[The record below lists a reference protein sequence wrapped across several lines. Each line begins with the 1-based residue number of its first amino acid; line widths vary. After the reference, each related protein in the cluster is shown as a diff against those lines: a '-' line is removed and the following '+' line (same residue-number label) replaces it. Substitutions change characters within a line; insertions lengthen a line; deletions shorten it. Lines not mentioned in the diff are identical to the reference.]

1 MKKLVIF
8 NLQTDPSSPTLGFT
22 LDWIKGFQSHFL
34 VTDVVSTHVG
44 ERLKLGKVRI
54 LELGGGDAQSRII
67 AFLKLFKFALG
78 LIPKRNEYYVFH
90 HMSPRTAVFPGIL
103 FKIFGIPQAL
113 WYSHHAKPVSLRVA
127 VHIVNQIFSSE
138 KKSFPIVSNRTYF
151 VGHGI
156 PLSRFTKVNLV
167 EERLNEILCVGRISS
182 VKNLDILLRE
192 VSLLQNKIPITL
204 LGPNTDRNYADKLKS
219 DASNLGVTLVIHGPV
234 NYEQVHSVMRKYKYL
249 YTGTQNS
256 VDKSALEAAISG
268 CLVLTTYEGVQELS
282 GMTRVWDALR
292 TKIPD
297 TIHKQI
303 EVLESV
309 EDDQFSILRELVQ
322 IESRQRNDLD
332 KTVFKMSS
340 IMKSEK

>member
-8 NLQTDPSSPTLGFT
+8 NLQTDPSSPILGFT

-44 ERLKLGKVRI
+44 ERLNLGKVRI
-54 LELGGGDAQSRII
+54 LKLGGGNTLSRIM

-103 FKIFGIPQAL
+103 FKLFGIPQAL

-127 VHIVNQIFSSE
+127 VHIVDQIFSSE
-138 KKSFPIVSNRTYF
+138 KNSFPIVSNRAHF

-156 PLSRFTKVNLV
+156 PLSKFMKVNPID
-167 EERLNEILCVGRISS
+167 ERSNEILFLGRISP
-182 VKNLDILLRE
+182 VKKLDNLLKE
-192 VSLLQNKIPITL
+192 VSLLQRKLPVVIVGSSTNKDYVEKLRNESSSMEITL
-204 LGPNTDRNYADKLKS
+204 TIY
-219 DASNLGVTLVIHGPV
+219 GPV
-234 NYEQVHSVMRKYKYL
+234 NYEQVQSVMKKYKYF
-249 YTGTQNS
+249 YSGMQNS

-268 CLVLTTYEGVQELS
+268 CFVLCTDEGTQGLS
-282 GMTRVWDALR
+282 GMTRVWDALQ
-292 TKIPD
+292 TKIPE

-309 EDDQFSILRELVQ
+309 EDNQVPILRELLQ

-332 KTVFKMSS
+332 KTIFEISM